1 MGENQNNKMKLT
13 MGEVNLLSY
22 IHFIATEQGSYL

>member
-1 MGENQNNKMKLT
+1 MLMIYEMKLT
-13 MGEVNLLSY
+13 MSEVNLLSY